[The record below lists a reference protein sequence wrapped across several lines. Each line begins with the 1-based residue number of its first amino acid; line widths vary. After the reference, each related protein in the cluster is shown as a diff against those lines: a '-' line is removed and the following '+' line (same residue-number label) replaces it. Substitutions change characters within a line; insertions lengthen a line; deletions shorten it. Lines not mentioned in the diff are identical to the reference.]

1 MKRTHKKSEYKEH
14 VKRAHGTSTY
24 KEHIM
29 EKRVTELTH
38 KETTEL
44 INKLNERIIN

>member
-29 EKRVTELTH
+29 ELTH